1 MKYPQTYILV
11 LYHYNLQVLKCYLLK
26 GQKLCIP
33 GVTQQLC
40 QMNAKAAEQDL
51 EKSPFSEKMG
61 KFRYQAVLPCKML
74 FHIND

>member
-1 MKYPQTYILV
+1 
-11 LYHYNLQVLKCYLLK
+11 
-26 GQKLCIP
+26 
-33 GVTQQLC
+33 
-40 QMNAKAAEQDL
+40 MNAKAAEQDL